1 MGSTR
6 LRHGRGADEMFR
18 LLCKSARMNAIATG
32 SWLTAERV
40 RAVAL
45 ISGLMGL
52 AMLAWLLLG
61 GRGSVDPF
69 GQPIG
74 SDFTAFYHAGR
85 LANAGQAASAYDPVV
100 LNQAVRATH
109 GVDYA
114 MAWVY
119 PPTFLLIAGPLAL
132 LPYLPALLLW
142 QALGIAA
149 VALVLKPILN
159 DRRAQLVALASPLTP
174 LVLAGGQNA
183 FLSAALLGA
192 GLLMLDRRPA
202 LAGGVFG
209 ALTYKPQLGLAI
221 APLLL
226 MQRKWRAIIAA
237 CCGTALLVGVS
248 ALLWGPATW
257 AAFPDGLA
265 NGRAWMEQGT
275 STFYKSASLFSAAR
289 LWGGSIAAGY
299 ALQAAGLLLALVT
312 IWRAAQAASGVR
324 NAGVC
329 AAVALSTPYL
339 MDYDMATVGLGAAF
353 LYAEGVRS
361 GFRPH
366 ERSAMALIWLA
377 PWFSRPIAEYLL
389 LPLGP
394 VATLLLAALVL
405 RRAVSTSPSRRSRAA
420 FAP

>member
-1 MGSTR
+1 
-6 LRHGRGADEMFR
+6 
-18 LLCKSARMNAIATG
+18 MNAIATG

-45 ISGLMGL
+45 ISGLMGV
-52 AMLAWLLLG
+52 AMLGWLLFG
-61 GRGSVDPF
+61 GRGTVDPF

-74 SDFTAFYHAGR
+74 SDFTAFYHAGQ
-85 LANAGQAASAYDPVV
+85 LANAGQAASAYDPMI
-100 LNQAVRATH
+100 LNQGVRATH
-109 GVDYA
+109 GVDYS

-119 PPTFLLIAGPLAL
+119 PPTFLLIASPLAL

-142 QALGIAA
+142 QALSIAA

-159 DRRAQLVALASPLTP
+159 DRRALLVALASPLTP

-202 LAGGVFG
+202 VAGGIFG

-226 MQRKWRAIIAA
+226 VQRKWSAIAAA
-237 CCGTALLVGVS
+237 CCATAVLAGIS
-248 ALLWGPATW
+248 ALLWGAASW
-257 AAFPDGLA
+257 AAFPEGLA
-265 NGRAWMEQGT
+265 HGRTWMEQGT

-289 LWGGSIAAGY
+289 LWGGPIAAGY
-299 ALQAAGLLLALVT
+299 AIQALGLLLGLLT
-312 IWRAAQAASGVR
+312 IWRTARASAGVR

-353 LYAEGVRS
+353 LYAEGTRT

-366 ERSAMALIWLA
+366 ERSVIALIWLA
-377 PWFSRPIAEYLL
+377 PWFSRPVAEYGL

-394 VATLLLAALVL
+394 LATLLLAALVL
-405 RRAVSTSPSRRSRAA
+405 RRAISTSPSRHSHAA
-420 FAP
+420 FAR